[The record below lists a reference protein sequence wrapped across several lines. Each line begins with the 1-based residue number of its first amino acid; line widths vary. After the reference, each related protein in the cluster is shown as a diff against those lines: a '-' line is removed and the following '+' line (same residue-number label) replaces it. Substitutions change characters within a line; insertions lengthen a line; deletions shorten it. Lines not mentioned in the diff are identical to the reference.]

1 MGRRKSGSSVML
13 KGACQ
18 LPRDLGGGCL
28 VHLPLRT
35 RLAMVLGSLAIVGAC
50 WAGPGGCSAQG
61 AEVSWKGIR
70 HDSQGQGRPTPL
82 CSGQLHPKPSS
93 WRVWGTLSPDWGPPW
108 SLLLP
113 CLPWFLLRPA
123 LGVPAGQG
131 PLVWS
136 PREPSGT
143 RAPVRQKKPLL
154 QGPEGLARPGEP
166 Q

>member
-13 KGACQ
+13 KGACS
-18 LPRDLGGGCL
+18 LPWVWGGGCL
-28 VHLPLRT
+28 GHLPLRT

-61 AEVSWKGIR
+61 AEVSWKGSR
-70 HDSQGQGRPTPL
+70 RDSQGQGRPTPR
-82 CSGQLHPKPSS
+82 CSEQLHPKPSS

-113 CLPWFLLRPA
+113 HLPWLLLRPA

-136 PREPSGT
+136 PREPLGT
-143 RAPVRQKKPLL
+143 RAPVRQKKPGL
-154 QGPEGLARPGEP
+154 QGPEGLARPGEL

>member
-1 MGRRKSGSSVML
+1 MGRRKSAGSMTL

-18 LPRDLGGGCL
+18 LPWDLGGGYL

-35 RLAMVLGSLAIVGAC
+35 RFAMVLGSLAIVGAG

-61 AEVSWKGIR
+61 AEVSWKGSR
-70 HDSQGQGRPTPL
+70 PDSQGQGRPTPW
-82 CSGQLHPKPSS
+82 CSEQVHPKPSS
-93 WRVWGTLSPDWGPPW
+93 WRVWGTLSPDWRPPW

-113 CLPWFLLRPA
+113 RLPWFLLRPA

-131 PLVWS
+131 PLVLS
-136 PREPSGT
+136 PREPLGT
-143 RAPVRQKKPLL
+143 RAPVRQKKPAL
-154 QGPEGLARPGEP
+154 QGPEGLARPGEL